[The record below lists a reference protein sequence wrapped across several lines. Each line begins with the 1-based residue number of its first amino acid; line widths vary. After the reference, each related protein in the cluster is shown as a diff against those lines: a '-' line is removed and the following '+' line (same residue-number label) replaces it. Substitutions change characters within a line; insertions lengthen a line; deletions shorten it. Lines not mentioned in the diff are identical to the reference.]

1 MLTGKIVGVIMQMIT
16 GNLSKEAAA
25 SFGCIATER
34 KNFAGKECGTDRA
47 AAGEIPVKSGK

>member
-1 MLTGKIVGVIMQMIT
+1 MKVKRR
-16 GNLSKEAAA
+16 NLSKEAAA

-34 KNFAGKECGTDRA
+34 KNFAGKEYGTDRA

>member
-25 SFGCIATER
+25 SFGCNATER
-34 KNFAGKECGTDRA
+34 KNFVGKTSE
-47 AAGEIPVKSGK
+47 K

>member
-1 MLTGKIVGVIMQMIT
+1 MQVNQNFMLTGKIVGVIMQMIT

-34 KNFAGKECGTDRA
+34 KNFVGKTSE
-47 AAGEIPVKSGK
+47 K